1 MKKKR
6 KIQKGAMDTKRQRK
20 VENCIFWWLA
30 KIKTDASLTRNLKA
44 RLQSVMV
51 T

>member
-1 MKKKR
+1 MKSVKFKR
-6 KIQKGAMDTKRQRK
+6 AQWILK

-30 KIKTDASLTRNLKA
+30 KIKTDASLTRHLEA

>member
-1 MKKKR
+1 
-6 KIQKGAMDTKRQRK
+6 MDTKRQRK
-20 VENCIFWWLA
+20 VEKHIFWWLA
-30 KIKTDASLTRNLKA
+30 KIKTDASLTRHLEA